1 MAGGSIHQLFEDHVR
16 RGPER
21 TALIAGPARLTYGEL
36 DAAAARLAARLSVT
50 EGLPPPGATLAIATD
65 RGPDAVVAMLAVLK
79 AGHAYTVIAPA
90 TPRREIGRRLEAVQ
104 AGAVLTHRA
113 LLAGVD
119 EGGRPA
125 VLLDEEDIPEDRRV
139 SPHGAGRTDGASG
152 ALTTGAG
159 GGVSGGDGAQGA
171 ATVLFTA
178 GTTGEARPVACGHG
192 LLRAAHAAWAGVLG
206 LTPEDRLLTL
216 ARPETTDFTGA
227 WIRALCSGATLVLG
241 DGAREVAAG
250 GWTAGGPGAGGQ
262 PDAAGS
268 YAAGSQAAGH
278 QALAERVTVAE
289 VGPAVAARLVA
300 RELPELRL
308 LLVGGEPLSLGE
320 QLRLHG
326 PLSVPDA
333 RVLAVYGTAE
343 VAGCGTWFE
352 PRQLAGPVARPEW
365 AAYLGVPFPGC
376 AAEVRKGEI
385 WLTPPG
391 GGDAVPTGDVGRRE
405 GDGPLEFRGRL
416 DHRVTIAD
424 RTVDTYRIEAA
435 LAGHPEV
442 EAAVV
447 TGDRGRTGQR
457 VVAFVV
463 PAEGATPTVG
473 SLRAGLSGL
482 VPAGD
487 LPDVVVRLRALPRN
501 AAGKVDRSALP
512 LPPLAGAGRAVGK
525 GGSGGG
531 ESVPGHLVAGGVVA
545 VVACFLSFALT
556 DVFWPGATDRTGI
569 PGPWSGLFGLL
580 YVIEGVAFGVGAG
593 FLLAGRRAMVRR
605 GGPGTLTTLAHLAVV
620 WLLVAWWPQDNFYR
634 LATKHDWERQ
644 AALVYSFNVPLM
656 LAAAIVALWAIRR
669 PATPPP
675 K

>member
-1 MAGGSIHQLFEDHVR
+1 MVGGSIHQLFEDHVR
-16 RGPER
+16 RAPER
-21 TALIAGPARLTYGEL
+21 TALIAGPTRLTYGEL
-36 DAAAARLAARLSVT
+36 DAAAGRLAARLSVT
-50 EGLPPPGATLAIATD
+50 EGLPPSGATLAVATD
-65 RGPDAVVAMLAVLK
+65 RVPDVVVAMLAVLK
-79 AGHAYTVIAPA
+79 AGHAYTVIAPD
-90 TPRREIGRRLEAVQ
+90 TPRREIRRRLEAVR

-113 LLAGVD
+113 LSAGVD

-125 VLLDEEDIPEDRRV
+125 VLLDEEDVPEDRRV
-139 SPHGAGRTDGASG
+139 SADGAGRADGVSG
-152 ALTTGAG
+152 ALTSGAG
-159 GGVSGGDGAQGA
+159 GGVSVGDGAQGA

-178 GTTGEARPVACGHG
+178 GTTGEARPGACGHG

-216 ARPETTDFTGA
+216 ARPETTEFTGA

-241 DGAREVAAG
+241 EGAREVAAA
-250 GWTAGGPGAGGQ
+250 GWTDGGSAAGGQ
-262 PDAAGS
+262 PDVAGSHAAGS
-268 YAAGSQAAGH
+268 HTAGH
-278 QALAERVTVAE
+278 LALAERVTVAE
-289 VGPAVAARLVA
+289 VGPAGAVRLVEG
-300 RELPELRL
+300 ELPELRL
-308 LLVGGEPLSLGE
+308 LLVGGEPLSLGG
-320 QLRLHG
+320 QLRLQG
-326 PLSVPDA
+326 LLPVPDA
-333 RVLAVYGTAE
+333 RVLVMYGTAE

-352 PRQLAGPVARPEW
+352 PGQLAGPVARPER

-405 GDGPLEFRGRL
+405 TDGPLEFRGRL
-416 DHRVTIAD
+416 DQRVTIAG

-447 TGDRGRTGQR
+447 TGEQGRTGQR
-457 VVAFVV
+457 IVAFVV
-463 PAEGATPTVG
+463 PAEGATPTVA

-487 LPDVVVRLRALPRN
+487 LPDLVVRLRALPRN
-501 AAGKVDRSALP
+501 AAGKVDRGALP
-512 LPPLAGAGRAVGK
+512 LPPSAGAHRAVGK
-525 GGSGGG
+525 GGSGG
-531 ESVPGHLVAGGVVA
+531 ESVPGHLVVGALVGVVA
-545 VVACFLSFALT
+545 FFLSFALT

-580 YVIEGVAFGVGAG
+580 YVVEGVAFGVGAG
-593 FLLAGRRAMVRR
+593 FLLAGRRGMVRR

-634 LATKHDWERQ
+634 LAAKRDWERQ

-656 LAAAIVALWAIRR
+656 LAAAIVALWAVRR
-669 PATPPP
+669 SAGAP
-675 K
+675 KT